1 MYNDSDKSYKRY
13 VQYRHNRYRYE
24 QEQITIPIAVML
36 IMGFITKYWRIIL
49 GIGLTIIFFI
59 LLYSLKKFM

>member
-49 GIGLTIIFFI
+49 LCDFFFSY
-59 LLYSLKKFM
+59 LWYYYFWLGK

>member
-36 IMGFITKYWRIIL
+36 IMGFIGVL
-49 GIGLTIIFFI
+49 FLESDL
-59 LLYSLKKFM
+59 LLYFLFYYTA